1 MGVTRAVLPRR
12 AVNIPPKQSL
22 NMAHFGAFIWARG
35 EYYGVDRVVGV
46 AMTLYLD
53 FLGLCAKIIGTRHSD
68 LCINNKDI
76 EMSLSS
82 TMESLSKK
90 MDDMGI
96 TEIDFERRYLFGL
109 FTKRIHLSKQS
120 VAVATGAP
128 KGAVEQTSAAGEPE
142 ITGHVLKSPMVGVA
156 YLAPEPGAKPF
167 VKVGSTIHAG
177 DTVALV
183 EAMKT
188 FNPIKSDVDGVVKKI
203 LVADGA
209 AVEFDQPLIII
220 E

>member
-1 MGVTRAVLPRR
+1 
-12 AVNIPPKQSL
+12 
-22 NMAHFGAFIWARG
+22 
-35 EYYGVDRVVGV
+35 
-46 AMTLYLD
+46 
-53 FLGLCAKIIGTRHSD
+53 
-68 LCINNKDI
+68 
-76 EMSLSS
+76 MSFNA

-109 FTKRIHLSKQS
+109 FNKRIHLSKQAAKATTTATK
-120 VAVATGAP
+120 VAPAVATD
-128 KGAVEQTSAAGEPE
+128 EPQ
-142 ITGHVLKSPMVGVA
+142 IAGHVLKSPMVGVA

-167 VKVGSTIHAG
+167 VKVGSTVHVG

-209 AVEFDQPLIII
+209 AVEFDQPLIVI